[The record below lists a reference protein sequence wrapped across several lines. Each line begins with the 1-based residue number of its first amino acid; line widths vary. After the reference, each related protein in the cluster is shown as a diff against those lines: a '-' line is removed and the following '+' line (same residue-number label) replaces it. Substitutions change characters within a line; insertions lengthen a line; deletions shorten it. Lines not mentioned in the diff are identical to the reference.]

1 MGIARL
7 PTDIVGTVVEKEWE
21 NTSQGSTAVPTLE
34 RNTTHE
40 NEDTRQGGSLHD
52 QPP

>member
-1 MGIARL
+1 LLRL
-7 PTDIVGTVVEKEWE
+7 PTYIVGAVVEKEWE

-34 RNTTHE
+34 RSTILE
-40 NEDTRQGGSLHD
+40 DEDTRQGGSLHD